1 VREGDKDVINTGFL
15 ANGGREWN
23 KRNCTCDPDVGYQ
36 PCEYCATHQ
45 ALETAER
52 NLGELVTAQEKIVVL
67 KGKLMEAPGITE
79 KDLYGDL

>member
-1 VREGDKDVINTGFL
+1 MREGDKDVINTGFL

-52 NLGELVTAQEKIVVL
+52 NLGELELTEG
-67 KGKLMEAPGITE
+67 KGIRPSPQAL
-79 KDLYGDL
+79 